1 MRASSRARWHVAAG
15 VLAQLRSA
23 PGTTRA
29 ELAGR
34 LGISSGSATE
44 VTGRLRALH
53 LVSEV
58 PAPVQGRGRPTTVL
72 AAHPDGPVVVA
83 AELRQ
88 SEWRCAVAA
97 LDGSLEIL
105 AGDRHGSREPAAVI
119 AALRAAVHAAD
130 RRFPGRVRAVSVA
143 AAGTIRD
150 GRLVQAAGLRW
161 GQVELGAVAID
172 GVELLIGN
180 DATLAGVA
188 EARTGAAADTRCALH
203 LIVEVGIGGA
213 LVVDGQPL
221 RGATGAAGEF
231 GHLPFGDPARRCPC
245 GARGCW
251 DLEVDGRAIARRLG
265 AAPPAD
271 PRQYLRATLADPA
284 ARAAVT
290 GVVGAL
296 GAGIAGLVNAH
307 DPQVV
312 TLGGLAGPLRA
323 AAPEAFS
330 AAYADGL
337 MSSLRADPPPVLD
350 ALHGEEGALRGAAAV
365 GLDRITTAAA
375 LAAWAA
381 EQGEQQ
387 P

>member
-15 VLAQLRSA
+15 VLAALRSE
-23 PGTTRA
+23 PGITRA
-29 ELAGR
+29 RLAGR
-34 LGISSGSATE
+34 LGLGSGSATE
-44 VTGRLRALH
+44 VTGRLRALR

-58 PAPVQGRGRPTTVL
+58 PAPAQGRGRPTTVL
-72 AAHPDGPVVVA
+72 AAHTEGPLVVA
-83 AELRQ
+83 AELRHGD
-88 SEWRCAVAA
+88 WRCAAVA
-97 LDGSLEIL
+97 LDGSLELL
-105 AGDRHGSREPAAVI
+105 ATGRHGSREPAAVI
-119 AALRAAVHAAD
+119 AALHGAVRAAD

-143 AAGTIRD
+143 AAGTIRY
-150 GRLVQAAGLRW
+150 GRLAQAAGLRW
-161 GQVELGAVAID
+161 GPVDLGALAID
-172 GVELLIGN
+172 GAELLLGN

-188 EARTGAAADTRCALH
+188 EARSGAAADTRCALH

-213 LVVDGQPL
+213 LVIDGQPL
-221 RGATGAAGEF
+221 HGATGAAGEF

-251 DLEVDGRAIARRLG
+251 DLEIDGRAIARRLG
-265 AAPPAD
+265 APPPTD
-271 PRQYLRATLADPA
+271 PRQYTREMLADPT
-284 ARAAVT
+284 AREAVA

-296 GAGIAGLVNAH
+296 GTGIAGLVNAH

-323 AAPEAFS
+323 AAPEVFA

-337 MSSLRADPPPVLD
+337 MTSLRADPPPVLD
-350 ALHGEEGALRGAAAV
+350 ALHGDEGALRGAAAV

-381 EQGEQQ
+381 EQGE
-387 P
+387 PAP